1 MSEYKAP
8 LEDIRYIMNDVFDI
22 PGLWQS
28 MPRLAEAIDPETADA
43 ILEESA
49 KISEGLIAPLNRSG
63 DEEGVTFNDGQVT
76 TPAGYKEAFKTVAE
90 GGWIGLSGDPDF
102 GGMGMPKTLNAL
114 YEEMMCGADVSFS
127 LYSGLTSGACLA
139 INNHATEELKHKFLP
154 KLYQGT
160 WTGTMCLTEPHCGT
174 DLGIIRSKAI
184 PTEQDSYLIS
194 GTKIFITAGEH
205 DLSDNII
212 HLVLAKLPDAPAGP
226 KGISLFL
233 VPKYKINADDSL
245 GALNGVSCGSTEHKM
260 GIHASATCVMNF
272 DEAEGFLVGEV
283 NKGLAAMFTMMNYER
298 LSVGIQGLGCSQ
310 LSYQRAVAYAKDRLQ
325 SRAATGVVNKDKDA
339 DPIIV
344 HPDVR
349 RMLMNMRALTEAG
362 RAFSTY
368 TAAQLDIVK
377 FSDDAQ
383 EKSKAE
389 DLVALL
395 TPVAKAF
402 MTDMGLDICVQGQQ
416 VFGGHGYVREWGQEQ
431 LVRDVRIAQI
441 YEGTNGI
448 QAMDLIGR
456 KVLSNQGAYLKLFA
470 QEIEGFIKN
479 NQTDNMA
486 EFNLP
491 LAKGLKSLVDVT
503 YNIADKAKSNP
514 NAVGSAAMEYLHLFG
529 YVSYGYMWAK
539 MALASLEKEDAFHQA
554 KVTTARYYFNRIFP
568 RINGLIETIQ
578 APVESLMDLPESSF

>member
-28 MPRLAEAIDPETADA
+28 MPRLADVIDPETADA

-49 KISEGLIAPLNRSG
+49 KISEGLIAPLNRTG
-63 DEEGVTFNDGQVT
+63 DEEGVTFNDGQVK
-76 TPAGYKEAFKTVAE
+76 TPAGYKEAFQTVAE
-90 GGWIGLSGDPDF
+90 GGWIGLSGDPEF

-139 INNHATEELKHKFLP
+139 INNHATDALKQKFLP
-154 KLYQGT
+154 QLYQGT

-205 DLSDNII
+205 DLSENII

-233 VPKYKINADDSL
+233 VPKYKVNVDNSL
-245 GALNGVSCGSTEHKM
+245 GELNGVSCGSTEHKM

-377 FSDDAQ
+377 YSDDAA

-470 QEIEGFIKN
+470 QEIESFIKS

-529 YVSYGYMWAK
+529 YVAYGYMWAK
-539 MALASLEKEDAFHQA
+539 MAVASLDKDNAFHQA
-554 KVTTARYYFNRIFP
+554 KVTTARYYFNRVFP